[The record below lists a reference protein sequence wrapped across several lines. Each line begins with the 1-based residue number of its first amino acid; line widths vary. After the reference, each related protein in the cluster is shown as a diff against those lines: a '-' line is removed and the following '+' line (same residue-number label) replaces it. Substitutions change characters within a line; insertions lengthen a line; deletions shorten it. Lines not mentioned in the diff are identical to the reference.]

1 MGLPRGSGLA
11 IRSGTSETTCE
22 EPTMALIKCKSC
34 GKQIASDARTC
45 PHCGKTYT
53 SAGGILVAVILGLI
67 IGGWLFFRQ

>member
-1 MGLPRGSGLA
+1 
-11 IRSGTSETTCE
+11 
-22 EPTMALIKCKSC
+22 MALIKCKSC